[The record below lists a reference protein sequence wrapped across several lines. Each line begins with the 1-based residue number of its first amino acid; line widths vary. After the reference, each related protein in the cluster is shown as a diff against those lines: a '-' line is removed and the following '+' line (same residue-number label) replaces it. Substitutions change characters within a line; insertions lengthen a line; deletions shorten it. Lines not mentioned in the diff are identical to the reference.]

1 MENIIKK
8 LENLEEDEYGN
19 KNIWANWSKEE
30 LHELLKIYFTI
41 SKKEHHIFKLIYSY
55 HETDCYE
62 DIFRDYDE
70 QYFIDKS
77 DGVEIAINTI
87 NGIGE
92 DYYEDDADDE
102 HYEND
107 ENDENTK

>member
-1 MENIIKK
+1 MENIIQK
-8 LENLEEDEYGN
+8 LEKLEEDEYGN
-19 KNIWANWSKEE
+19 KNIWANWSKKE

-55 HETDCYE
+55 HGTDYYE

-77 DGVEIAINTI
+77 DGVEIAINNI
-87 NGIGE
+87 LGNE
-92 DYYEDDADDE
+92 EEYDKHE
-102 HYEND
+102 END
-107 ENDENTK
+107 ENNEDTK